1 MKPNA
6 RRYRRFEDDRG
17 VVYLVPRPPL
27 RWHPAPFWRGR
38 DWPNVLAAGV
48 IAGGIFSAG
57 VAAGAIAIHFL
68 S

>member
-27 RWHPAPFWRGR
+27 RWHPAPFWRTRWG
-38 DWPNVLAAGV
+38 VAAIAAGV
-48 IAGGIFSAG
+48 
-57 VAAGAIAIHFL
+57 VAAVVGAGAIAIHFFVG
-68 S
+68 